1 MPEPQQQDDQ
11 SAEIFAVLRAK
22 RDKLKKLPPE
32 MQALGLGA
40 VFDEFVKPRL
50 RTSGVSDK
58 DMNVARQNFAKH
70 MLGEGGQLPESFGQP
85 PKEKADVKTKASALY
100 MGGLGKASGI
110 VKNLADWDLM
120 AAKAIGG
127 DREARRD
134 SFMKR
139 LRDLAASR
147 ESEWYGMSHEASPG
161 AAKTGAYATDLAMTS
176 GPFVGASKLV
186 PSAAKGASL
195 GAKVLSGAGK
205 GALGT

>member
-1 MPEPQQQDDQ
+1 M
-11 SAEIFAVLRAK
+11 
-22 RDKLKKLPPE
+22 
-32 MQALGLGA
+32 
-40 VFDEFVKPRL
+40 
-50 RTSGVSDK
+50 T
-58 DMNVARQNFAKH
+58 
-70 MLGEGGQLPESFGQP
+70 
-85 PKEKADVKTKASALY
+85 KEKSDVKTKASALY

-205 GALGT
+205 GALGTAASTAMVTADPKQIAETSAYGAGLGAVFGALGKLFDRPAKTAATQMKPSTEAAAQAPTKFKRWMDMTPEDQREYA